1 LGPHEQPYLGPNDE
15 LVFEPGMVLT
25 LEPNLRIPSFDGLQ
39 HLDSLVIIEHGYEL
53 LTTTRRN
60 LIRV

>member
-1 LGPHEQPYLGPNDE
+1 
-15 LVFEPGMVLT
+15 MVLT

>member
-1 LGPHEQPYLGPNDE
+1 
-15 LVFEPGMVLT
+15 MVLT

-39 HLDSLVIIEHGYEL
+39 YLDSLVITEHGYEL

-60 LIRV
+60 LIQV